1 MTVRPRRKP
10 SSSSRARSR
19 GSRRRTMRAAMYY
32 ANDDVRI
39 VDVPTPHIGPGE
51 ILVRV
56 KASGICGSDVMEWYR
71 KPKAPLV
78 LGHEIAAEV
87 VQVDPGVNFVKV
99 GDRVFV
105 SHHVPC
111 GSCRYC
117 LAGHETVC
125 DTLRTTNFDPGGF
138 AEFVR
143 VPAINVKH
151 GVFPLPREISDDE
164 ATFVEPLACV
174 IRGQRLAGFRPGSTM
189 LVLGSGVAGLLH
201 IKLAKAAGAAKVIA
215 TDVVEFRKAAARKA
229 GADLVVDGREDV
241 PAKVKEA
248 NEGNL
253 ADLVVTCTGAPKAIG
268 QGLASVDRGGTVLFF
283 APIDPAAKVD
293 IPFNELWREEIT
305 LTSSYGGSP
314 PGNRQ
319 SINLLREKRLIVTD
333 LITHVLPLAKAAE
346 GFRLVAEAPDSV
358 KGVLRP
364 QERTGHPRD
373 VADGPHATLV
383 KVNPNGLS

>member
-1 MTVRPRRKP
+1 
-10 SSSSRARSR
+10 
-19 GSRRRTMRAAMYY
+19 MRAAMYY

-39 VDVPTPHIGPGE
+39 VDLQTPRIGPGE

-87 VQVDPGVNFVKV
+87 AQVGAGVDTVKV

-117 LAGHETVC
+117 RAGHETVC

-151 GVFPLPREISDDE
+151 GVFLLPREVSDDE

-174 IRGQRLAGFRPGSTM
+174 IRGQRLAGFRAGGTM

-215 TDVVEFRKAAARKA
+215 TDVVEFRKAAAQKA
-229 GADLVVDGREDV
+229 GADFVIDGREDV
-241 PAKVKEA
+241 PARLREA

-283 APIDPAAKVD
+283 APVEPAAKVD

-314 PGNRQ
+314 RDIRE
-319 SINLLREKRLIVTD
+319 SINLLREKRVVVTD
-333 LITHVLPLAKAAE
+333 MITHVLPLTQAAE
-346 GFRLVAEAPDSV
+346 GFRLVSAARDSMKV
-358 KGVLRP
+358 VLRP
-364 QERTGHPRD
+364 
-373 VADGPHATLV
+373 
-383 KVNPNGLS
+383 

>member
-1 MTVRPRRKP
+1 
-10 SSSSRARSR
+10 
-19 GSRRRTMRAAMYY
+19 MRAVMYY

-39 VDVPTPHIGPGE
+39 VDLQTPRIGPGE

-87 VQVDPGVNFVKV
+87 AQVGAGVDTVKV

-117 LAGHETVC
+117 RAGHETVC

-151 GVFPLPREISDDE
+151 GVFLLPREVSDDE

-174 IRGQRLAGFRPGSTM
+174 IRGQRLAGFRAGGTM

-215 TDVVEFRKAAARKA
+215 TDVVEFRKAAAQKA
-229 GADLVVDGREDV
+229 GADFVIDGREDV
-241 PAKVKEA
+241 PARLREA

-283 APIDPAAKVD
+283 APVEPAAKVD

-314 PGNRQ
+314 RDIRE
-319 SINLLREKRLIVTD
+319 SINLLREKRVVVTD
-333 LITHVLPLAKAAE
+333 MITHVLPLTQAAE
-346 GFRLVAEAPDSV
+346 GFRLVSAARDSMKV
-358 KGVLRP
+358 VLRP
-364 QERTGHPRD
+364 
-373 VADGPHATLV
+373 
-383 KVNPNGLS
+383 

>member
-1 MTVRPRRKP
+1 
-10 SSSSRARSR
+10 
-19 GSRRRTMRAAMYY
+19 MRAAMYY

-87 VQVDPGVNFVKV
+87 VQVGAGVDSVKI

-125 DTLRTTNFDPGGF
+125 ETLRTTNFDPGGF

-174 IRGQRLAGFRPGSTM
+174 IRGQRLAGFRPGGTM

-229 GADLVVDGREDV
+229 GADLAVDGREDV

-293 IPFNELWREEIT
+293 IPFNALWREEIT
-305 LTSSYGGSP
+305 LTASYGGSP
-314 PGNRQ
+314 RDIRE

-333 LITHVLPLAKAAE
+333 LITHVLPLGKAAE
-346 GFRLVAEAPDSV
+346 GFRLVAEAHDSIKV
-358 KGVLRP
+358 VLRP
-364 QERTGHPRD
+364 
-373 VADGPHATLV
+373 
-383 KVNPNGLS
+383 

>member
-1 MTVRPRRKP
+1 
-10 SSSSRARSR
+10 
-19 GSRRRTMRAAMYY
+19 MRAAMYY

-39 VDVPTPHIGPGE
+39 VDLPTPRIGPGE

-56 KASGICGSDVMEWYR
+56 RASGICGSDVMEWYR
-71 KPKAPLV
+71 KPRAPLV

-87 VQVDPGVNFVKV
+87 AQVGAGVDTVKV

-117 LAGHETVC
+117 RAGHETVC

-143 VPAINVKH
+143 VPAINVNH
-151 GVFPLPREISDDE
+151 GVFLLPREISDEE

-174 IRGQRLAGFRPGSTM
+174 IRGQRLADFRPGATM
-189 LVLGSGVAGLLH
+189 LILGSGVAGLLH

-215 TDVVEFRKAAARKA
+215 TDVVEFRKAAAQKA
-229 GADLVVDGREDV
+229 GADFVIDGREDV
-241 PAKVKEA
+241 PARLREA
-248 NEGNL
+248 NDGNL
-253 ADLVVTCTGAPKAIG
+253 ADLVVTCTGAPKAIA

-293 IPFNELWREEIT
+293 IPFNEVWREEVTI
-305 LTSSYGGSP
+305 TSSYGGSP
-314 PGNRQ
+314 RDIRD
-319 SINLLREKRLIVTD
+319 SINLLREKRLVVTD
-333 LITHVLPLAKAAE
+333 LVTHVLPLAKAAE
-346 GFRLVAEAPDSV
+346 GFRLVAAARDSIKV
-358 KGVLRP
+358 ILRP
-364 QERTGHPRD
+364 
-373 VADGPHATLV
+373 
-383 KVNPNGLS
+383 

>member
-1 MTVRPRRKP
+1 
-10 SSSSRARSR
+10 
-19 GSRRRTMRAAMYY
+19 MRAAMYY

-39 VDVPTPHIGPGE
+39 VDLPTPRVGPGE

-87 VQVDPGVNFVKV
+87 VRVGAGVEVAQV

-138 AEFVR
+138 AEYVR

-151 GVFPLPREISDDE
+151 GVFPIPRELSDDE
-164 ATFVEPLACV
+164 ATFIEPLACV
-174 IRGQRLAGFRPGSTM
+174 IRGQRLAGFRPGSAV

-201 IKLAKAAGAAKVIA
+201 IKLAKAAGASRVIA

-229 GADLVVDGREDV
+229 GAEVVVDGREDI
-241 PAKVKEA
+241 PTKVREA
-248 NEGNL
+248 NDGNL
-253 ADLVVTCTGAPKAIG
+253 ADFVVTCTGAPKAIA

-283 APIDPAAKVD
+283 APINPAANVD
-293 IPFNELWREEIT
+293 IPFNQLWREEVTI
-305 LTSSYGGSP
+305 TSSYGGSP
-314 PGNRQ
+314 RDIRE
-319 SINLLREKRLIVTD
+319 SINLLREKRLEVAD
-333 LITHVLPLAKAAE
+333 LITQVLPLAKAAE
-346 GFRLVAEAPDSV
+346 GFRLVAAAQDSIKV
-358 KGVLRP
+358 ILRP
-364 QERTGHPRD
+364 
-373 VADGPHATLV
+373 
-383 KVNPNGLS
+383 

>member
-1 MTVRPRRKP
+1 
-10 SSSSRARSR
+10 
-19 GSRRRTMRAAMYY
+19 MRAAMYY

-39 VDVPTPHIGPGE
+39 VDLPTPRIGPGE

-87 VQVDPGVNFVKV
+87 VQIGAGVDSVKI

-125 DTLRTTNFDPGGF
+125 ETLRTTNFDPGGF

-174 IRGQRLAGFRPGSTM
+174 IRGQRLAGFRPGGTI

-215 TDVVEFRKAAARKA
+215 
-229 GADLVVDGREDV
+229 
-241 PAKVKEA
+241 
-248 NEGNL
+248 
-253 ADLVVTCTGAPKAIG
+253 
-268 QGLASVDRGGTVLFF
+268 QGLASVDRGGTVVFF
-283 APIDPAAKVD
+283 APIEPAAKVD
-293 IPFNELWREEIT
+293 IPFNALWREEVT

-314 PGNRQ
+314 RDIRE
-319 SINLLREKRLIVTD
+319 SINLLQEKRIDVAN

-346 GFRLVAEAPDSV
+346 GFRLVAQARDSIKV
-358 KGVLRP
+358 VLRP
-364 QERTGHPRD
+364 
-373 VADGPHATLV
+373 
-383 KVNPNGLS
+383 